1 MKQSNPNKPIRVK
14 TAEDLGKALAARGE
28 STIGRA
34 PGYCGQD
41 QGARRRRCGA
51 IVDDEQRRYCPQ
63 YPGAQRVPAAQG
75 HLLRWRSS
83 TIIPHRLRRAA
94 WHLPLRRSERGLL
107 YFHHGLL
114 GLSEAETGEM
124 EFRSELTLALAK
136 IIRNGNLTHAEIAK
150 KAGTSRTRVTAI
162 ANGNTQGV
170 STDLLIRVLSATGH
184 KAELR
189 VRRVAA

>member
-1 MKQSNPNKPIRVK
+1 MKQSNRNKPIRVK
-14 TAEDLGKALAARGE
+14 TAEDLGKA
-28 STIGRA
+28 
-34 PGYCGQD
+34 
-41 QGARRRRCGA
+41 
-51 IVDDEQRRYCPQ
+51 
-63 YPGAQRVPAAQG
+63 
-75 HLLRWRSS
+75 
-83 TIIPHRLRRAA
+83 
-94 WHLPLRRSERGLL
+94 
-107 YFHHGLL
+107 L

-136 IIRNGNLTHAEIAK
+136 IIQNGKLTHAEIAR

-162 ANGNTQGV
+162 ANGNTQSI